1 MRTRNDSVKDS
12 SKGHMAISNLQWDN
26 FRAAIATQSA
36 LKIIS
41 GLTNLNRQNVL
52 DVVTAAQQGGATFVD
67 ISADTVLD
75 EVTGEAY
82 FRVSVEVD
90 QEQLA
95 QLEEILDIQLTLA
108 PGMPAD
114 ILLVTGDRTLLQYLW
129 EPLGDSVNQAFREE

>member
-1 MRTRNDSVKDS
+1 MITPGSAILDIVPTEEDLVIEARVSPIDIDAIRGGMAANVHLTAFTVRTLPQ
-12 SKGHMAISNLQWDN
+12 I
-26 FRAAIATQSA
+26 
-36 LKIIS
+36 
-41 GLTNLNRQNVL
+41 
-52 DVVTAAQQGGATFVD
+52 GGTVRS